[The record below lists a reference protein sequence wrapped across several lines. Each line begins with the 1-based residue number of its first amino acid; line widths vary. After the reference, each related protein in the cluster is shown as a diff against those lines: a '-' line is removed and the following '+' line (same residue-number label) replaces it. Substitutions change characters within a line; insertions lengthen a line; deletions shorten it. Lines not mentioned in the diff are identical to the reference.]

1 MGAGEH
7 SVLVS
12 ITSCQ
17 SDGGEENGAE
27 TVYPGKGYEKE
38 GCYYVFYEEIDPD
51 DQSVTKV
58 SLRISPDRITT
69 RKRGAVNTEMTFV
82 LDECLMA
89 EYDTPYG
96 IIDLL
101 VSTERLEVRRE
112 EKGLTAEL
120 EYRLSLGGSE
130 SVTNEL
136 TIKVTER

>member
-7 SVLVS
+7 RVLVS

-17 SDGGEENGAE
+17 SDGDEENRTE

-58 SLRISPDRITT
+58 SLRISPGRITT

-120 EYRLSLGGSE
+120 KYRLSLGGSE